1 MCNKMLNVEAPNI
14 LTYISVAHC
23 QEEAKTER
31 KDQEGDEFTSHGE
44 KWMMND
50 EWVLNSHDHLQE
62 LLYETLS
69 MKKRR

>member
-23 QEEAKTER
+23 QEEAKAER

-44 KWMMND
+44 K
-50 EWVLNSHDHLQE
+50 
-62 LLYETLS
+62 
-69 MKKRR
+69 